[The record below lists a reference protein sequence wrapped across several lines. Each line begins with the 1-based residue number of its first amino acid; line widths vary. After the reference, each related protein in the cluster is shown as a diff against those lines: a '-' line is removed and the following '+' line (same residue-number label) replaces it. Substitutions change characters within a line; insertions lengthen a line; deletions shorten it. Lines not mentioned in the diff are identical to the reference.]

1 MKVKQKETSRTQI
14 FVAKKILTMN
24 PAQPV
29 ATHVAVRDGRI
40 LAVGNEEEVR
50 SWSSGDEAF
59 EIDQRYADDVLLP
72 GFVEGHS
79 HLFEGVVWRYVYLG
93 FFDRHGPDGK
103 LWPGLK
109 STDQVIERLKEFN
122 DQLAE
127 GEVLI
132 GWGFDPIY
140 FGDSRMTVHDLDQI
154 STTRPIV
161 IMHASMHLMNV
172 NTVMLQEAGIDR
184 FTDIDGVAKFDDG
197 EPTGELLEFAAMFP
211 VTKYIGNPI
220 RTLDHSAES
229 LKNFAKICRGG
240 GVTTATDL
248 ASMINPDGIETLSQE
263 ADDPLF
269 PVRIVSAA
277 SGRVFGND
285 VQGCLDA
292 LAELRHLAHD
302 KLHLGIIKLVVDGS
316 IQGFTAR
323 VQWPGY
329 YNGAPNGIW
338 VIAPE
343 EINKLVMEYHRA
355 GVQMHIHTNGDEAT
369 ELAINA
375 IEQAL
380 TKHPRPDHRHTLQ
393 HCQMANRA
401 QYQRM
406 SKLGICVNLF
416 SNHLFYW
423 GDEHYE
429 MTIGPERAER
439 MNACRTALE
448 HDVPL
453 AIHSDA
459 PVTPMGPLFTAW
471 CAVNRVTASGRQ
483 LGEYEQLTI
492 PEALFAITM
501 GAAYTLHLDH
511 LIGSIEVGKYAD
523 FCVLAQDP
531 MGVLA
536 TEIKN
541 IQVVDTVIGGVSTK
555 DYR

>member
-1 MKVKQKETSRTQI
+1 MAVDQEGTGYTHI
-14 FVAKKILTMN
+14 YAAKKILTMN

-40 LAVGNEEEVR
+40 LAVGNEEEVY
-50 SWSSGDEAF
+50 SWVEGDDAV

-93 FFDRHGPDGK
+93 YFDRYGPDGR

-109 STDQVIERLKEFN
+109 STDAVIERLQDFN
-122 DQLAE
+122 AHIDE

-140 FGDSRMTVHDLDQI
+140 FGDSRMTVRDLDQI
-154 STTRPIV
+154 SATRPIV

-172 NTVMLQEAGIDR
+172 NTPMLREAGIDR
-184 FTDIDGVAKFDDG
+184 FTDIDGVVKFDDG

-220 RTLDHSAES
+220 RTLDHTPES
-229 LKNFAKICRGG
+229 LNNFAKICRGG

-248 ASMINPDGIETLSQE
+248 ASMINADSIQTLSQV
-263 ADDPLF
+263 ADEPLF

-285 VQGCLDA
+285 VQGCLGA
-292 LAELRHLAHD
+292 LDELRHFAHD
-302 KLHLGIIKLVVDGS
+302 KLHLGIIKLVIDGS

-329 YNGAPNGIW
+329 YNDAPNGIW

-343 EINKLVMEYHRA
+343 ELDKLVLEYHRA
-355 GVQMHIHTNGDEAT
+355 GAQLHIHTNGDEAT

-375 IEQAL
+375 IERAL
-380 TKHPRPDHRHTLQ
+380 IKYPRSDHRHTLQ
-393 HCQMANRA
+393 HCQMASAA
-401 QYQRM
+401 QYRRM
-406 SKLGICVNLF
+406 AKLGMCVNLF

-429 MTIGPERAER
+429 MTLGPERAQR
-439 MNACRTALE
+439 MNACQTALA
-448 HDVPL
+448 HGVPL

-483 LGEYEQLTI
+483 LSEYEQLTV
-492 PEALFAITM
+492 EQALYAITM
-501 GAAYTLHLDH
+501 GAAYTLHMDH

-531 MGVLA
+531 LEMPADQLRDIRVL
-536 TEIKN
+536 
-541 IQVVDTVIGGVSTK
+541 DTVIGGFSTQ
-555 DYR
+555 DYD

>member
-1 MKVKQKETSRTQI
+1 
-14 FVAKKILTMN
+14 
-24 PAQPV
+24 
-29 ATHVAVRDGRI
+29 
-40 LAVGNEEEVR
+40 
-50 SWSSGDEAF
+50 
-59 EIDQRYADDVLLP
+59 
-72 GFVEGHS
+72 
-79 HLFEGVVWRYVYLG
+79 
-93 FFDRHGPDGK
+93 
-103 LWPGLK
+103 
-109 STDQVIERLKEFN
+109 
-122 DQLAE
+122 
-127 GEVLI
+127 
-132 GWGFDPIY
+132 
-140 FGDSRMTVHDLDQI
+140 
-154 STTRPIV
+154 
-161 IMHASMHLMNV
+161 
-172 NTVMLQEAGIDR
+172 
-184 FTDIDGVAKFDDG
+184 
-197 EPTGELLEFAAMFP
+197 
-211 VTKYIGNPI
+211 
-220 RTLDHSAES
+220 
-229 LKNFAKICRGG
+229 
-240 GVTTATDL
+240 
-248 ASMINPDGIETLSQE
+248 
-263 ADDPLF
+263 
-269 PVRIVSAA
+269 
-277 SGRVFGND
+277 
-285 VQGCLDA
+285 
-292 LAELRHLAHD
+292 
-302 KLHLGIIKLVVDGS
+302 
-316 IQGFTAR
+316 
-323 VQWPGY
+323 
-329 YNGAPNGIW
+329 
-338 VIAPE
+338 
-343 EINKLVMEYHRA
+343 MEYHRA

-380 TKHPRPDHRHTLQ
+380 TKHQRPDHRHTLQ

-448 HDVPL
+448 HNVPL

-531 MGVLA
+531 MGVPA